1 MLVVNWRC
9 TKNPLAGGAEVYF
22 QEIFSRIVARGHH
35 VTLLCERFPG
45 SEPDEIIAGIRT
57 IRAGGKFTFNFTA
70 ARQVGR
76 LADSLNADIV
86 IDDLNKVP
94 FYSPWHTKR
103 PVLAILMHL
112 FRGSIFKEALPPL
125 ATYVWLTET
134 MIPWAYKRCRFA
146 VLSESSKKDVVRLGI
161 PAERI
166 GVIPPGTD
174 LEFFKP
180 ASGIADCR
188 LAIDDL
194 SGGPGEGHA
203 IADCQSPIV
212 NCQSPIP
219 LILHVGRLKRYKAT
233 DHLLHAAR
241 LLKDKGRKFRVV
253 IVGAGDDLRRL
264 ISLSAKLDI
273 DDVTIFTGFVPEEE
287 KLNWYRRASVLS
299 ENSVKEGWGLIV
311 LEANACG
318 TPVVVARS
326 PGLVDSS
333 RDGVNGLM
341 YDYGDV
347 PALAEKLE
355 RLLTDEALRSR
366 LGQQAIEWAKQWTW
380 DGAADAM
387 ERAIEETV
395 NDEQGQG

>member
-22 QEIFSRIVARGHH
+22 QEIFSRLVNRGHH
-35 VTLLCERFPG
+35 VTLLCERFAG
-45 SEPDEIIAGIRT
+45 SEPDDVVEGIRT

-86 IDDLNKVP
+86 IDDLNKIP

-125 ATYVWLTET
+125 AAYVWLTET

-146 VLSESSKKDVVRLGI
+146 VLSESSKKDIVRLGI
-161 PAERI
+161 PAQRV

-180 ASGIADCR
+180 AASPKPQTSG
-188 LAIDDL
+188 
-194 SGGPGEGHA
+194 P
-203 IADCQSPIV
+203 V
-212 NCQSPIP
+212 
-219 LILHVGRLKRYKAT
+219 ILHVGRLKRYKAT
-233 DHLLHAAR
+233 DHLLQAAR
-241 LLKDKGRKFRVV
+241 VLKDNGRSFRVV
-253 IVGAGDDLRRL
+253 IVGTGDDRPRL
-264 ISLSAKLDI
+264 EVMTAKLGLADR
-273 DDVTIFTGFVPEEE
+273 VEFTGFVTEEE
-287 KLNWYRRASVLS
+287 KLRWYQQAAVLT

-387 ERAIEETV
+387 ERAIEQTMNEALS
-395 NDEQGQG
+395 DRGRRGQR

>member
-22 QEIFSRIVARGHH
+22 QEIFSRIVARGHQ
-35 VTLLCERFPG
+35 VTLLCERFRG
-45 SEPDEIIAGIRT
+45 SEPEEFLGGIRA
-57 IRAGGKFTFNFTA
+57 IRVGGKFTFNFTA

-76 LADSLNADIV
+76 LAEVLNADIV
-86 IDDLNKVP
+86 IDDLNKIP

-125 ATYVWLTET
+125 AAYVWLTET

-174 LEFFKP
+174 LQFFKP
-180 ASGIADCR
+180 LVPSPQPLI
-188 LAIDDL
+188 
-194 SGGPGEGHA
+194 
-203 IADCQSPIV
+203 PIV
-212 NCQSPIP
+212 
-219 LILHVGRLKRYKAT
+219 LHVGRLKRYKAT
-233 DHLLHAAR
+233 DHLLQAAR
-241 LLKDKGRKFRVV
+241 VLMDNGCNFEVI
-253 IVGAGDDLRRL
+253 IVGTGDDEPRLKTISHKLGLDDRVQFAGFVSEAEKLRRYQE
-264 ISLSAKLDI
+264 A
-273 DDVTIFTGFVPEEE
+273 T
-287 KLNWYRRASVLS
+287 VLT

-355 RLLTDEALRSR
+355 RLLTDEALRTR

-380 DGAADAM
+380 GGAAEAM
-387 ERAIEETV
+387 ERTIEETISEAT
-395 NDEQGQG
+395 NQKQGQG

>member
-1 MLVVNWRC
+1 MRILVINWRC

-22 QEIFSRIVARGHH
+22 QEIFSRMVARGHD

-45 SEPDEIIAGIRT
+45 SEPEESLAGIRT

-86 IDDLNKVP
+86 IDDLNKIP

-112 FRGSIFKEALPPL
+112 FRGSIFKETLPPM
-125 ATYVWLTET
+125 AAYVWLAET
-134 MIPWAYKRCRFA
+134 MIPLAYKRCRFA
-146 VLSESSKKDVVRLGI
+146 VLSESSKKDTMKVGI
-161 PAERI
+161 DPTRI
-166 GVIPPGTD
+166 TVIPPGTD
-174 LEFFKP
+174 FDRFRP
-180 ASGIADCR
+180 DASVAR
-188 LAIDDL
+188 E
-194 SGGPGEGHA
+194 P
-203 IADCQSPIV
+203 V
-212 NCQSPIP
+212 V
-219 LILHVGRLKRYKAT
+219 LHVGRLKKYKAT
-233 DHLLHAAR
+233 DHLLHAAKKLQDR
-241 LLKDKGRKFRVV
+241 GVKFTTV
-253 IVGAGDDLRRL
+253 IVGDGDDKPRL
-264 ISLSAKLDI
+264 EALAAKLELADS
-273 DDVTIFTGFVPEEE
+273 VRFTGFIPESE
-287 KLNWYRRASVLS
+287 KVNWYRRAAVLV

-311 LEANACG
+311 MEANACG

-341 YDYGDV
+341 YDYGNV

-355 RLLTDEALRSR
+355 RLLTDEALRAR
-366 LGQQAIEWAKQWTW
+366 LGQQAIEWTRQWTW

-387 ERAIEETV
+387 EGAIEETL
-395 NDEQGQG
+395 NDRRGTMNEALSDRGR